1 MRTRFTSIS
10 TLTNDFKLIIS
21 STTSSSW
28 LLLDLAAMYRPN
40 IKWGPDLLSHVL
52 QAQLISNFVTLSDML
67 GWQKNFINGVIM
79 TVTWPSC
86 NLQADT
92 KLGPDLIFQALVV
105 LLKWRYFYKNMY
117 KDYVNIKKGSI

>member
-1 MRTRFTSIS
+1 MIVTWSSYNLKTR
-10 TLTNDFKLIIS
+10 
-21 STTSSSW
+21 
-28 LLLDLAAMYRPN
+28 
-40 IKWGPDLLSHVL
+40 L
-52 QAQLISNFVTLSDML
+52 QAQLASNFLTLADML

-105 LLKWRYFYKNMY
+105 LLKWRYSYKNMY